1 MFSYLDLT
9 IILFVVPQ
17 KFCISIV
24 FNFNLGLKSP
34 QEKLIKSNA
43 YAKFEGTAK
52 SIMVFLK

>member
-34 QEKLIKSNA
+34 QEKLKAMLMRN
-43 YAKFEGTAK
+43 
-52 SIMVFLK
+52 LKGQQRVLWYF